1 MIRTGGKVGP
11 IKHQNFTSIGNNQVI
26 NLKGPAACQIKH
38 LFGEWIYRRI
48 WLLNSFSYWVPVNR
62 GTIVPLLLSLYIPN
76 ESVGGGI
83 YVEFVLL
90 SIKLLAS

>member
-1 MIRTGGKVGP
+1 M
-11 IKHQNFTSIGNNQVI
+11 
-26 NLKGPAACQIKH
+26 
-38 LFGEWIYRRI
+38 
-48 WLLNSFSYWVPVNR
+48 
-62 GTIVPLLLSLYIPN
+62 PLLLSLYIPN